1 MRHGIR
7 APGIERR
14 RRAVIDLSRR
24 RFVRYPR
31 DGRALVRRRR
41 LDGRKDGWGGVVD
54 WRRRCAIARNDG
66 VEFAVLFNTHA
77 RRYQDL
83 LLTVLLDVRVRRDD
97 DFVFAV
103 LIDED
108 VPRLYQLRLSVFLD
122 ELRCGSCC
130 ESRDAAGVRRKW
142 RENHVIERIFDIVL
156 DVVFYSFRDFELLA
170 YPFVQG
176 LARARTNESDALK
189 SVPCLKSLKGAAC

>member
-7 APGIERR
+7 ATEVKRS
-14 RRAVIDLSRR
+14 RRAVVHLSCPG
-24 RFVRYPR
+24 FVRYPR

-41 LDGRKDGWGGVVD
+41 LDGRKDGWGRVVD

-77 RRYQDL
+77 RRDQEL
-83 LLTVLLDVRVRRDD
+83 LLAVLLDVRVRRDD

-108 VPRLYQLRLSVFLD
+108 ITRLDEFRLSVFLD
-122 ELRCGSCC
+122 ERRCGSCC

-156 DVVFYSFRDFELLA
+156 DVIFYFFRYLELLA

-176 LARARTNESDALK
+176 LARARADESDALK